1 MFAYLNATE
10 SAATR
15 ADANQASL
23 LGLLARTQQ
32 FSPRNGG
39 VLSNRKHQELTDTI
53 WGSAASVTPIGQEGW
68 GWSHFVK

>member
-15 ADANQASL
+15 VDANQAS
-23 LGLLARTQQ
+23 LLARTQQ

-39 VLSNRKHQELTDTI
+39 VLSNRKHQELTNTI
-53 WGSAASVTPIGQEGW
+53 WGSLASVTPIGQEGW